1 MTPDHRTSERDNVSD
16 VIETERLVLRRPRSD
31 DVESLLEF
39 VGDEE
44 VMRRIGDEPGGR
56 EKAEAFVDR
65 WIKRWE
71 RNRVGQFIVERDGEL
86 LGRVGLIIWDRRTW
100 ETSAYDLAGDHAQ
113 EELGWA
119 LVRRAWGYGYAT
131 EAAEGQELVLRAARD
146 RTPRLSDRAGQRA
159 LAAGRR
165 EARRPARRTDPD
177 GGRPDGRVGVPVTV
191 IRCLRECSA
200 MTPDGLVQVDG

>member
-1 MTPDHRTSERDNVSD
+1 MSPVL
-16 VIETERLVLRRPRSD
+16 ETERLFLRLPRLD
-31 DVESLLEF
+31 DAEALLEF

-71 RNRVGQFIVERDGEL
+71 RNEVGQFIVERDRQL
-86 LGRVGLIIWDRRTW
+86 IGRVGLIVWDRRTW
-100 ETSAYDLAGDHAQ
+100 ETSAYDLAGEHAQ

-131 EAAEGQELVLRAARD
+131 EAAQAVKSWCHEERGIKRLVSLIAPDNVRSQRVAAKLGARLEERIETAVGPTDVWAYLR
-146 RTPRLSDRAGQRA
+146 
-159 LAAGRR
+159 
-165 EARRPARRTDPD
+165 
-177 GGRPDGRVGVPVTV
+177 
-191 IRCLRECSA
+191 
-200 MTPDGLVQVDG
+200 